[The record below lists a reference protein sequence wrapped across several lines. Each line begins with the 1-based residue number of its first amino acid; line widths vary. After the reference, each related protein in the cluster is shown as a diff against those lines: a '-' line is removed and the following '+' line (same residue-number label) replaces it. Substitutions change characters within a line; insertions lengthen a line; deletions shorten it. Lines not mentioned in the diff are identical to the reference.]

1 MTIRQEM
8 LEALRRCPKALR
20 DSTKLV
26 VDFLM
31 NNLNCDGGFKG
42 RGEQSDLYYTVF
54 GLEALLALGAPLAK
68 EESLEYLQKFTVNEP
83 EDLIHLAGLIRCY
96 ANLSNESVEKELC
109 EKFSQSIDKFRCTDG
124 GYASDANAADGTV
137 YGCFIALGAY
147 QDLGMEP
154 PDCAAVVKC
163 INSLSVHGGGFAN
176 NKQTQAASTNA
187 TAAAITALHH
197 LNQPTNDKSAEWLFA
212 QCTSNGG
219 FVAIP
224 GLPMPDLLSTATA
237 LHALAITGFEIDTIK
252 EKCLDFVDS
261 LWCGKGGFCGSW
273 ADTTVDCE
281 YTYYGLLALGHLG
294 DDDGA

>member
-8 LEALRRCPKALR
+8 LEALRRCPKALC

-31 NNLNCDGGFKG
+31 NNFNCDGGFKG

-54 GLEALLALGAPLAK
+54 GLEALSALGAPLAK
-68 EESLEYLQKFTVNEP
+68 DKSLEYLQKFTVNEP

-96 ANLSNESVEKELC
+96 ANLSDEGIEKKLC
-109 EKFSQSIDKFRCTDG
+109 EKFSQSIDKFRCADG
-124 GYASDANAADGTV
+124 GYASDVNAADGTV

-147 QDLGMEP
+147 QDLGMEL
-154 PDCAAVVKC
+154 PDSAAVVKR
-163 INSLSVHGGGFAN
+163 INSLSVSAGGFAN

-273 ADTTVDCE
+273 GDTTVDCE